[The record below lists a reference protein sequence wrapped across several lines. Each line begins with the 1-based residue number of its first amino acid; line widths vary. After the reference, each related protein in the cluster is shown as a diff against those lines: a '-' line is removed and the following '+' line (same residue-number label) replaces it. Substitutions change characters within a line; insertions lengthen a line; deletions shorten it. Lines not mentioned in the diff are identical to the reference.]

1 MIALWI
7 AAFLAMAAAAGL
19 VILYSMRPVAVVAD
33 PAQTVYLRQLTE
45 MDELAERG
53 LISPEEHALAK
64 AEAGRRALKEA
75 SESPETA
82 AGGASRAV
90 VFGAVAV
97 AGLVAL
103 AVYLAIGA
111 PGFPDQP
118 YKRRLDSWREQ
129 VTPAGVGDLQPA
141 QVAALLRERA
151 AETPNDPGLL
161 RFLAEMEAR
170 SGDPL
175 TAARTLERSLV
186 VDPNSAE
193 AWGRLGEMRSV
204 IAEGKVTP
212 ESRQAL
218 EKSLSLDPKGVVPR
232 YLIGRAEIDAGRRE
246 AGLAIWRSMLPDL
259 GAEERAVIEREI
271 ADEQAGPTVAG
282 REVDPAIQGMVERL
296 AARLQENP
304 DDPAGWARLVR
315 SYRVLGEEDKLNAAL
330 ADARV
335 RFKDRPRDLKSIE
348 DAVNAAP

>member
-19 VILYSMRPVAVVAD
+19 VVLYSMRPVAVVAD

-64 AEAGRRALKEA
+64 AEAGRRALKEG
-75 SESPETA
+75 SESPEAGPSKSSRLTVVA
-82 AGGASRAV
+82 AIGVTGLLALAIY
-90 VFGAVAV
+90 VAV
-97 AGLVAL
+97 GT
-103 AVYLAIGA
+103 

-129 VTPAGVGDLQPA
+129 VTPAGIGDLQPA

-151 AETPNDPGLL
+151 SEEPNDAALL

-170 SGDPL
+170 SGDAL

-186 VDPNSAE
+186 IDPNSAE

-204 IAEGKVTP
+204 IAENKITP
-212 ESRQAL
+212 EARQAL

-232 YLIGRAEIDAGRRE
+232 YLMGRAEIDAGRRAE
-246 AGLAIWRSMLPDL
+246 GMAIWRALMEDL
-259 GAEERAVIEREI
+259 GPQERAVIEREI
-271 ADEQAGPTVAG
+271 AEEEGAAGMVG
-282 REVDPAIQGMVERL
+282 RQVDPAIQGMVERL
-296 AARLQENP
+296 AARLKEEP

-315 SYRVLGEEDKLNAAL
+315 SYRVLGDEAKLNAAL
-330 ADARV
+330 SEARV